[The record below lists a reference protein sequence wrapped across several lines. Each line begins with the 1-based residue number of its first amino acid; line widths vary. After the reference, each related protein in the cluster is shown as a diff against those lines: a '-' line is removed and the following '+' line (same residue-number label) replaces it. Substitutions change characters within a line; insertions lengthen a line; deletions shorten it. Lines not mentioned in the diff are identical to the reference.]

1 MVNSKT
7 RIVYVLLLVAVGVF
21 GARGES
27 KAQEVEENFNESAVF
42 DERVFVPMEQG
53 SSLEST
59 LGTGVLLLD
68 QTRTKN
74 GRDFYEY
81 VYQRWSAIQSDT
93 TLIPANAFTNIGEEL
108 TVLIEEQ
115 PVPGGIGTST
125 IVSLS
130 VNDVMIFQQ
139 FLQPRQ
145 DVLEEMA
152 EGASERLTTYI
163 QNYEQYQ
170 QQLGSEDQQG
180 NGIF

>member
-1 MVNSKT
+1 MVNSNI
-7 RIVYVLLLVAVGVF
+7 RQVFLLLLVAVTSLLG
-21 GARGES
+21 GSES
-27 KAQEVEENFNESAVF
+27 IAQDIEGTFDETTVF
-42 DERVFVPMEQG
+42 DERVFVPLEQN
-53 SSLEST
+53 SSLEGA

-81 VYQRWSAIQSDT
+81 VYQRWSAVQSDT
-93 TLIPANAFTNIGEEL
+93 TLIPANAFTQIGEEL

-130 VNDVMIFQQ
+130 VNDVMIYQQ

-145 DVLEEMA
+145 GVLEEMA
-152 EGASERLTTYI
+152 EGASDMLTTYI
-163 QNYEQYQ
+163 QNYQQYQ